1 MTHFYKLG
9 QQQAL
14 MELGLLKAAQGTT
27 GSTSH
32 GTRPP
37 NAPPPAQVPKPSPPK
52 PGNPPLIGQ
61 GQRKTLRNEGVFGM

>member
-1 MTHFYKLG
+1 MSHFYKLG

-27 GSTSH
+27 GSTSY

-37 NAPPPAQVPKPSPPK
+37 NAPPPAQVPKPPPPK
-52 PGNPPLIGQ
+52 PPVTGGATKQ
-61 GQRKTLRNEGVFGM
+61 VDALRREGVFL

>member
-14 MELGLLKAAQGTT
+14 MELGLLKNAQG
-27 GSTSH
+27 SIAM

-37 NAPPPAQVPKPSPPK
+37 NAPKPAKVPPPPPPK
-52 PGNPPLIGQ
+52 PAPLMGGRMNQ
-61 GQRKTLRNEGVFGM
+61 VKTLRREGIFGV